1 MKNKVY
7 SLKDFM
13 TDSQK
18 LVYTNG
24 YCLMPNFNDT
34 TSEGIW
40 KVLNDMAGETLST
53 DTKYTR
59 TLWCK
64 YLWPEIHDSFIWLD
78 ADDENAKDNLIASI
92 AKWLFE
98 TQEVYEKIID
108 NATNKYNDLFAA
120 VKNTTQNIFN
130 DTPQAGEAGLF
141 DHSHATNTTETES
154 TNDVGTPVQ
163 RLLEVESFIKSYYA
177 RWTQAFINKYVIL

>member
-7 SLKDFM
+7 CLKDFM

-24 YCLMPNFNDT
+24 YCLMSSFNDT
-34 TSEGIW
+34 TSEGLW
-40 KVLNDMAGETLST
+40 KVLNDMADETLSS

-64 YLWPEIHDSFIWLD
+64 YLWPEIHDAFIWLD
-78 ADDENAKDNLIASI
+78 DDDENAKDNLIASM

-108 NATNKYNDLFAA
+108 NATNKYDDLFA
-120 VKNTTQNIFN
+120 KLENKTFNIFN
-130 DTPQAGEAGLF
+130 DTPQSNSDGFF
-141 DHSHATNTTETES
+141 DRHHATNTTETTN

-163 RLLEVESFIKSYYA
+163 RLAEVEEFIKSYYK
-177 RWTQAFINKYVIL
+177 R